1 MINVSRS
8 SLYEEITLEK
18 NGTAVALEGRT
29 INFSY
34 YESLMSPHITANLSY
49 VDTGNGIEGSGAD
62 QRFGTILHTLPIE
75 GSGDETVKF
84 KITNQLGSLD
94 FSTTPLKVAQP
105 IPLGQESNREFVIL
119 KMVSET
125 AIKNENTKM
134 AEKFYNNIGNTV
146 SSILKNKL
154 NVPASRIFLDQTQ
167 NSLSLSSSNRRPF
180 DVIVSCAKQ
189 SKPLQGSAG
198 FLFWETK
205 NGYNFKAIDTICA
218 SAPVATYKYYGVAG
232 NSLTDSQQNFRILS
246 SPTYLQNQDLIK
258 ALRSGTYKS
267 RNIGWNPYSGYYQ
280 ELDLTIDNSGIVTL
294 GQSPTYNS
302 EFTENNSTARINYFV
317 LDSGNS
323 EVGLSTSINNNQL
336 EYFAKAAMRY
346 NLFGTQVMDITV
358 PANPNLKAGD
368 VINCEI
374 EKVTVGNKNEG
385 SIDQHQSGKYVI
397 LHLCHHF
404 TPTRSFTSLR
414 LVRDTYGLYTSGG
427 L

>member
-1 MINVSRS
+1 
-8 SLYEEITLEK
+8 LTL
-18 NGTAVALEGRT
+18 
-29 INFSY
+29 
-34 YESLMSPHITANLSY
+34 
-49 VDTGNGIEGSGAD
+49 
-62 QRFGTILHTLPIE
+62 
-75 GSGDETVKF
+75 
-84 KITNQLGSLD
+84 
-94 FSTTPLKVAQP
+94 
-105 IPLGQESNREFVIL
+105 
-119 KMVSET
+119 
-125 AIKNENTKM
+125 
-134 AEKFYNNIGNTV
+134 
-146 SSILKNKL
+146 
-154 NVPASRIFLDQTQ
+154 
-167 NSLSLSSSNRRPF
+167 
-180 DVIVSCAKQ
+180 
-189 SKPLQGSAG
+189 
-198 FLFWETK
+198 
-205 NGYNFKAIDTICA
+205 
-218 SAPVATYKYYGVAG
+218 
-232 NSLTDSQQNFRILS
+232 
-246 SPTYLQNQDLIK
+246 
-258 ALRSGTYKS
+258 
-267 RNIGWNPYSGYYQ
+267 
-280 ELDLTIDNSGIVTL
+280 DNSGIITL
-294 GQSPTYNS
+294 GESPTYNS